1 MEKEESQ
8 RSKVDTWI
16 RENEEAFIKA
26 GLEPSVEVTK
36 TGSFAVFYE
45 KARSNLKGDPQSI
58 GEGPKEQVNRLTSAL
73 FKDAP

>member
-36 TGSFAVFYE
+36 TGSFAVFVRRRAQTSKE
-45 KARSNLKGDPQSI
+45 TPKASK
-58 GEGPKEQVNRLTSAL
+58 
-73 FKDAP
+73 KDQKSK

>member
-26 GLEPSVEVTK
+26 DLEPSVEVTK
-36 TGSFAVFYE
+36 TGSFAVFVRRPAQTSKE
-45 KARSNLKGDPQSI
+45 TPKASK
-58 GEGPKEQVNRLTSAL
+58 
-73 FKDAP
+73 KDQKSK